1 MNPEFV
7 GQQDLAELISTAKA
21 LAKRYYE
28 LTGRPLGITGE
39 VAEFEAARLL
49 GLRLA
54 DVRQSG
60 YDAIQGEG
68 PDACRLQVKS
78 RCILD
83 KSKPGQRLGAIKLD
97 REWDAVLLVLLDHDF
112 EPTEI
117 YEAGRPEI
125 TDALLSPGSK
135 ARNERGAL
143 SVSKFKAIGHLVWS
157 RRSGRST

>member
-1 MNPEFV
+1 MNSKSI
-7 GQQDLAELISTAKA
+7 GQQDLAQLISTAKA

-28 LTGRPLGITGE
+28 LTGRPLGVTGE
-39 VAEFEAARLL
+39 VAEYEAARLL

-60 YDAIQGEG
+60 FDAFRGEG

-83 KSKPGQRLGAIKLD
+83 SSKRGQRLGTIKLEK
-97 REWDAVLLVLLDHDF
+97 EWDAVLLVVLDSDF

-117 YEAGRPEI
+117 HEAGRPAI
-125 TDALLSPGSK
+125 TDALLAPGSK

-143 SVSKFKAIGHLVWS
+143 SVSQFKRIGQLVWS
-157 RRSGRST
+157 RRVGRST